1 MHNLVQLFAED
12 EANRM
17 GDEAL
22 EEETKRATSFV
33 SVSSPIEPPSS
44 FPLGRELHLT
54 WKRRFVRHYCVVV
67 AKASHAYRFD
77 GKLDLFDKER
87 ANIES
92 AMRLA
97 HELTLQSI
105 EQVRE
110 AKRQTREEQAEG
122 DDDENELHCDSNE
135 PLKLKKEASQR
146 SNGSNSSTGSIKSVR
161 DSSIVDALLY
171 SNLVVRSRF
180 ICRTRVDPRRRIQ
193 VMSSCLQLSRE
204 TRSLNC
210 VCGHPENDPSA
221 LLWDVDEAKYDR
233 ELGVLDKLPSF
244 EQEQLSE
251 PITNSCSCIGIR
263 ELVALEALLLTDL
276 GYASCDVTDW
286 IAGEYYYLESLRLQ
300 RDVLGWSEHPQLAE
314 VLNQLG
320 ICLSTNRSYL
330 TYNVW
335 MLQHAEKLLKGSL
348 MMRARVLG
356 ERHPEYATSLNNL
369 ANFYKNCGAY
379 TLGAKKKHA
388 DVSSISSTRS
398 VDGSD
403 DGHESVEP
411 VTWRRSHS
419 IGSDL
424 GSTASSDTAH
434 SGGNS
439 ETDQQPPD
447 IEGMYRRSLKI
458 REDTLG
464 KNHPQVAQSLNNVAL
479 FLSNQLDAR
488 KIKYAF
494 LCGGGRWCLKSLTGW
509 FSRVLAYRSRDW

>member
-12 EANRM
+12 EGIRI
-17 GDEAL
+17 GDEAPDDNVNDIDD
-22 EEETKRATSFV
+22 ESKPATSFV
-33 SVSSPIEPPSS
+33 SVSSPLAPPKA

-87 ANIES
+87 PNIES

-110 AKRQTREEQAEG
+110 AKRRSREAQV
-122 DDDENELHCDSNE
+122 DDETRDHDHDSDDASA
-135 PLKLKKEASQR
+135 LLGRTLKKAASQR
-146 SNGSNSSTGSIKSVR
+146 SNGSTSSTGSSKTTVR

-180 ICRTRVDPRRRIQ
+180 IFRTRVDPRRRIQ
-193 VMSSCLQLSRE
+193 LMSSCLQLSRE

-210 VCGHPENDPSA
+210 VCGHAENDPSA
-221 LLWDVDEAKYDR
+221 LLWDVDEAKHDR
-233 ELGVLDKLPSF
+233 ELWVLDTLPSF
-244 EQEQLSE
+244 ELEQHAA
-251 PITNSCSCIGIR
+251 PIAHSCACIGIR

-348 MMRARVLG
+348 LMRARVLG

-369 ANFYKNCGAY
+369 ANFYKNCGSYAIGPK
-379 TLGAKKKHA
+379 TRKKKVG
-388 DVSSISSTRS
+388 DVSSPLS

-403 DGHESVEP
+403 DGQDGGPSGGETAP
-411 VTWRRSHS
+411 GPWRRSHS

-424 GSTASSDTAH
+424 GSSTSSDTVY
-434 SGGNS
+434 SGGS
-439 ETDQQPPD
+439 SAADAELVPD

-464 KNHPQVAQSLNNVAL
+464 KSHPQVAQSLNNVAL
-479 FLSNQLDAR
+479 FLSNQLDTR
-488 KIKYAF
+488 KIK
-494 LCGGGRWCLKSLTGW
+494 CVGRASCL
-509 FSRVLAYRSRDW
+509 Y